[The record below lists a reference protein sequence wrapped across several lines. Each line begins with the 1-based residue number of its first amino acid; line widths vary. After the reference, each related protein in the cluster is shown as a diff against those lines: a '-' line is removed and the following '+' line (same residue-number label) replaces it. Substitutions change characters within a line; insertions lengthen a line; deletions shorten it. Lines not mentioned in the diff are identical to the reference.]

1 MDKQELLN
9 KRLQSAF
16 ELAAGCAGV
25 KGYKIGNVTLK
36 HKIREATLE
45 EAGRSKK

>member
-16 ELAAGCAGV
+16 ELAAGCAEV
-25 KGYKIGNVTLK
+25 F
-36 HKIREATLE
+36 E
-45 EAGRSKK
+45 EDL